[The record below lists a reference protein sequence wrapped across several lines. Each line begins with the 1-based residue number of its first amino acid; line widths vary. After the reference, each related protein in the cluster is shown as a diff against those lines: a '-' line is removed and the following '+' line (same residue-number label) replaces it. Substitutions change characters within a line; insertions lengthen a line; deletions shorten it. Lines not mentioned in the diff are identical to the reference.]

1 MPTIIEHFA
10 QSKLKEILQAAD
22 FESYFGVKL
31 REIPQ
36 GPGITGDYW
45 VRESS
50 TYLDS
55 IMGEPCFNKRIE
67 FKYEKKSSQTGNVF
81 CEYEQTSD
89 GGCTFKKSGWV
100 KAIDDGCILVVQ
112 LHTNGES
119 PYLLFN
125 EETFAVLLKAAFRQT
140 RTTRCSN
147 GNPVTLHQMGHL
159 IKVPR
164 AIEAARHTFSMAA
177 GVPGL

>member
-36 GPGITGDYW
+36 GPGITGDYS

-50 TYLDS
+50 TKLDS
-55 IMGEPCFNKRIE
+55 IMGYDCFNQKIE
-67 FKYEKKSSQTGNVF
+67 FKYEKMSKKTGNVF

-100 KAIDDGCILVVQ
+100 EMKHSQPEKKCKHFWG
-112 LHTNGES
+112 
-119 PYLLFN
+119 
-125 EETFAVLLKAAFRQT
+125 
-140 RTTRCSN
+140 
-147 GNPVTLHQMGHL
+147 
-159 IKVPR
+159 
-164 AIEAARHTFSMAA
+164 
-177 GVPGL
+177 